1 MASLNDLFTIINFH
15 LNDKWLLC
23 AYYVAGTLL
32 DGSTMMSQYRYSPG
46 LVEQLNTQLTVNG
59 N

>member
-15 LNDKWLLC
+15 LNDKWLLH

-32 DGSTMMSQYRYSPG
+32 DGSTMMS
-46 LVEQLNTQLTVNG
+46 
-59 N
+59 